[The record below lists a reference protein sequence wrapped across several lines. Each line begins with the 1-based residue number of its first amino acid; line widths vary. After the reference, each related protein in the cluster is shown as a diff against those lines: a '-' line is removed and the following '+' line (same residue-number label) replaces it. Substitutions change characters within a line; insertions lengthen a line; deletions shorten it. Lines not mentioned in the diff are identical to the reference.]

1 MSLSRRIFVILN
13 IYALILAAIM
23 IWPLL
28 QILLTSVTSDV
39 TFPPHNISLDAF
51 AQVDWQSY
59 LQAMLVSLRMGFWST
74 LILIIICLP
83 TAYALERR
91 RFRGRSLLGAL
102 IFVPA
107 IFPAVTY
114 AIAISVYIALYAIGW
129 AGSFFVIVMAT
140 ATGAIPFVVRTI
152 QGSLATSDPVYEEAA
167 VVMGASPLR
176 SFVKITLPLIAPGV
190 ITAGAI
196 AFAFAATNFTIP
208 WLMGAKEKPVSVFIY
223 QDVARLGYTRGTAVQ
238 VLVMQVV
245 ILGTVQTLFRI
256 FRKQFRGAFS

>member
-1 MSLSRRIFVILN
+1 MSLPRRLFVLLN
-13 IYALILAAIM
+13 FYALVLAAIM

-39 TFPPHNISLDAF
+39 TFPPHNFSLSAF
-51 AQVDWQSY
+51 AEVDWQSY
-59 LQAMLVSLRMGFWST
+59 LRAMLVSLRMGFWST
-74 LILIIICLP
+74 LLLIGICLP
-83 TAYALERR
+83 TAYVLERK

-129 AGSFFVIVMAT
+129 AGSFLVIVAAT

-152 QGSLATSDPVYEEAA
+152 QGSLATSDTVYEEAA
-167 VVMGASPLR
+167 LVMGASPLR
-176 SFVKITLPLIAPGV
+176 TFWRVTLPLIAPGV

-208 WLMGAKEKPVSVFIY
+208 WLMGAKETPVSVFIY
-223 QDVARLGYTRGTAVQ
+223 QDVARLGYTRQTAVQ

-245 ILGTVQTLFRI
+245 VLGTVQTLFRI
-256 FRKQFRGAFS
+256 FRKQFRGAFA